1 MQSHEFK
8 EKPKKTTLKVFGFG
22 RRLAAMFID
31 GLFVTFVSMLLLVV
45 IYMLGILWS
54 FIIKAEPKWIDT
66 IFGYLLVL
74 VPLFLVSILYFVAY
88 WVRSGQTFG
97 NSVMGIKVVAADGT
111 PPTTSKAIL
120 RYLGYIISAIP
131 FSLGFL
137 WVAVDKKRQG
147 WHDKIAG
154 SFVVDVEEE
163 LSADDA
169 SALEPSD
176 PSKGWVW
183 LLVYVVLAFA
193 APWMLFGGLIFL
205 GPFVAHLIANLV
217 GYGS

>member
-1 MQSHEFK
+1 MQPRDFK
-8 EKPKKTTLKVFGFG
+8 DKPKKTTLKVFGFG
-22 RRLAAMFID
+22 RRLVAMCID
-31 GLFVTFVSMLLLVV
+31 GLFVTFVSMMLLVL

-54 FIIKAEPKWIDT
+54 FIIRAEPKWIDT

-97 NSVMGIKVVAADGT
+97 NSVMGIKVVTADGS
-111 PPTTSKAIL
+111 PPTTSKALL
-120 RYLGYIISAIP
+120 RYFGYIISAIP

-137 WVAVDKKRQG
+137 WVAIDKKRQG

-154 SFVVDVEEE
+154 TFVVDVEEE
-163 LSADDA
+163 VSADDA